1 MSTNQVVL
9 DVALLKRAEE
19 TTTPQ
24 PCILKLLSE
33 GQGAQPGLREGLA
46 HRPRAPLPIPRWL
59 RCRPELIRGE
69 AAAHVTEAFDAL
81 IDQGGWSLPVRHGH
95 AAAEQHLEL
104 LGECV
109 IELRRA
115 AELLL
120 AGDLP
125 SLPDG
130 TDDLRH
136 LRGKE
141 GMSFGTCCGW
151 ASLVAQLEKNTP
163 VMQETRFDPWVGQ
176 IPWRRKWLPTPVFL
190 LGESHGQRS
199 LAGYTHTWGSKESDR
214 IE

>member
-9 DVALLKRAEE
+9 DVTLLKRAEE

-24 PCILKLLSE
+24 ARILKLLSE

-46 HRPRAPLPIPRWL
+46 HGPRAPLPIPRRL
-59 RCRPELIRGE
+59 QRRPEVIRGE
-69 AAAHVTEAFDAL
+69 AAAHVTEALDAL
-81 IDQGGWSLPVRHGH
+81 VDQGGRGLPVRHGH

-104 LGECV
+104 LGEGV

-136 LRGKE
+136 LPG
-141 GMSFGTCCGW
+141 
-151 ASLVAQLEKNTP
+151 
-163 VMQETRFDPWVGQ
+163 
-176 IPWRRKWLPTPVFL
+176 
-190 LGESHGQRS
+190 
-199 LAGYTHTWGSKESDR
+199 
-214 IE
+214 

>member
-19 TTTPQ
+19 TATPQ
-24 PCILKLLSE
+24 ARILKLLSE

-46 HRPRAPLPIPRWL
+46 HGPRAPLPIPRL
-59 RCRPELIRGE
+59 QRRPEVIRGE
-69 AAAHVTEAFDAL
+69 AAAHVAEALDAL
-81 IDQGGWSLPVRHGH
+81 VDQGGRGLPVRHGH

-104 LGECV
+104 LGEGV

-136 LRGKE
+136 LPGKE
-141 GMSFGTCCGW
+141 GMSFGTCGGW
-151 ASLVAQLEKNTP
+151 ASLVAQLEKNPP
-163 VMQETRFDPWVGQ
+163 VMQETRFDPWVGK
-176 IPWRRKWLPTPVFL
+176 IRWRRAWQPTPAFL
-190 LGESHGQRS
+190 PGESNGQRS
-199 LAGYTHTWGSKESDR
+199 LARYTHTWCSEESDR
-214 IE
+214 TE

>member
-1 MSTNQVVL
+1 MLFRS
-9 DVALLKRAEE
+9 
-19 TTTPQ
+19 
-24 PCILKLLSE
+24 
-33 GQGAQPGLREGLA
+33 REGLA

-59 RCRPELIRGE
+59 QCRPELIRGE
-69 AAAHVTEAFDAL
+69 ATAHVTEAFDAL

-136 LRGKE
+136 LQGKE

-151 ASLVAQLEKNTP
+151 ASLVA
-163 VMQETRFDPWVGQ
+163 
-176 IPWRRKWLPTPVFL
+176 
-190 LGESHGQRS
+190 
-199 LAGYTHTWGSKESDR
+199 
-214 IE
+214 